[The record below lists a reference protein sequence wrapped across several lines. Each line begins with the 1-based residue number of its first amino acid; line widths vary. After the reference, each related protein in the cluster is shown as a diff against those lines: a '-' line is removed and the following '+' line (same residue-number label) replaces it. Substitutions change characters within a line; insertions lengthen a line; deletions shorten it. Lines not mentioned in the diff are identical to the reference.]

1 MRLASWADIAL
12 RPAYTEQVLQAGC
25 VIFETLVEHLRI
37 FGVCVHAHTLY
48 VKSVTSSLYPH
59 FFIILVFICV
69 SYGFLHA
76 FSSDLKT
83 KKVFFEQIFFPGD
96 SS

>member
-1 MRLASWADIAL
+1 MYRSGTINCHEYLILLYFFNILDF
-12 RPAYTEQVLQAGC
+12 
-25 VIFETLVEHLRI
+25 IF
-37 FGVCVHAHTLY
+37 
-48 VKSVTSSLYPH
+48 
-59 FFIILVFICV
+59 V